1 MYRLINPGGKL
12 ITMTMN
18 FDQELWGIMKLK
30 NLLVDHEQAVG
41 QIHANGKNL
50 GGRWFS

>member
-1 MYRLINPGGKL
+1 
-12 ITMTMN
+12 MTMN
-18 FDQELWGIMKLK
+18 SYQELWGIMKLK
-30 NLLVDHEQAVG
+30 NLLVDQEQAVS